1 MPAYFYRLVNLLTY
15 GCAYPWIH
23 LFAAI
28 FCRIIQGILGVID
41 CGLEGVLY
49 LTDFNVLNI
58 FGICCAFIFVQVISE
73 VTIMAI
79 NFDTALGIEP
89 KALAFREKRG
99 EILAANLANADT
111 PNFKARDMDFKSVLK
126 QSIASGVAIE
136 RTHAGHV
143 APQQQVLGANVMY
156 RNPSQA
162 SLDGNTVETH
172 VEQAK
177 YAENAV
183 QYQASLQ
190 FINNKF
196 SGLMAA
202 LRGQ

>member
-1 MPAYFYRLVNLLTY
+1 
-15 GCAYPWIH
+15 
-23 LFAAI
+23 
-28 FCRIIQGILGVID
+28 
-41 CGLEGVLY
+41 
-49 LTDFNVLNI
+49 
-58 FGICCAFIFVQVISE
+58 
-73 VTIMAI
+73 MAI

-89 KALAFREKRG
+89 KALAVREKRA

-111 PNFKARDMDFKSVLK
+111 PNYKARDLDFKSILK
-126 QSIASGVAIE
+126 QSLVSGVSME
-136 RTHAGHV
+136 RTHAGHI
-143 APQQQVLGANVMY
+143 APQQQLFGADVMY

-162 SLDGNTVETH
+162 SLDGNTVEAH

-190 FINNKF
+190 FIGSRF
-196 SGLMAA
+196 SGLMTA